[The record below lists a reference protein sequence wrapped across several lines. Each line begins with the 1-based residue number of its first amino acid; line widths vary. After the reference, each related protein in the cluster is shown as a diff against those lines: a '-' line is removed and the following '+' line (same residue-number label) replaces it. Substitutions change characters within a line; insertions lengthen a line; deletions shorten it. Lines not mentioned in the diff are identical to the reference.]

1 MATNCNCDTFP
12 GNLTVLGNL
21 GIGTATPQ
29 TNLNV
34 VGQDASLRVGS
45 TAQAGL
51 DYNDSSGDLYVGG
64 SNGQA
69 GDIFIKDQNGT
80 VQVTLR
86 SDGGPSVR
94 IGTTPQAGLDYD
106 VATGDLYVGGDN
118 AQDGDLFVKDS
129 GGTVRVEIR
138 AESGIAID
146 RTDSQSPSNELFFSD
161 NGQIRSSDDN
171 HRLIFDRA
179 NNILE
184 LREFGSI
191 VFSPGA
197 SSGQRTQVMTLL
209 SNGNVGIGTTNPSQ
223 QLDLTGNLHC
233 NGILVSSDILI
244 NGALQNSLAQTLVDT
259 GGCYYVS

>member
-1 MATNCNCDTFP
+1 MATNCTCDTFP

-34 VGQDASLRVGS
+34 VGQNASLRVGS
-45 TAQAGL
+45 TVEAGL
-51 DYNDSSGDLYVGG
+51 DYNDGSGDLYVGG
-64 SNGQA
+64 SNG
-69 GDIFIKDQNGT
+69 
-80 VQVTLR
+80 
-86 SDGGPSVR
+86 
-94 IGTTPQAGLDYD
+94 
-106 VATGDLYVGGDN
+106 
-118 AQDGDLFVKDS
+118 QDGDLFVKDS

-138 AESGIAID
+138 AESGISID
-146 RTDSQSPSNELFFSD
+146 RTDSQSPGNELFFQD

-171 HRLIFDRA
+171 HRLIFDRE

-191 VFSPGA
+191 VLSPGA

-209 SNGNVGIGTTNPSQ
+209 ANGNVGIGTTNPYQ
-223 QLDLTGNLHC
+223 QLDITGNLHC

-259 GGCYYVS
+259 GGCYYAS